1 MGEIGRFRSVL
12 YFEAILFIILG
23 LIAIAVPQ
31 FFTLG
36 IELLVGALL
45 AAAGIVQLVRLFQSS
60 DAPGFWAS
68 LFSALLNLVLGGL
81 LLFYPVAGIISLT
94 YLLIFYFLLD
104 GITKLYYSFQVKPR
118 EKWGWILFSG
128 LLSLA
133 LAAIIFSGLPGTA
146 VWVIGLLLG
155 INMLFFGFAIFG
167 LASNLPKVN

>member
-23 LIAIAVPQ
+23 IIAIAVPQ

-45 AAAGIVQLVRLFQSS
+45 LAAGIIQFVRLFQSS

-68 LFSALLNLVLGGL
+68 FFSAALNLILGGL
-81 LLFYPVAGIISLT
+81 LLFYPVAGVISLT
-94 YLLIFYFLLD
+94 YLLIFYFLVD

-118 EKWGWILFSG
+118 ENWGWVLVSG
-128 LLSLA
+128 LLSLI
-133 LAAIIFSGLPGTA
+133 LAGIIFSGLPGTA

-155 INMLFFGFAIFG
+155 INMLFFGVAIAS
-167 LASNLPKVN
+167 LASSLPKLG

>member
-12 YFEAILFIILG
+12 YFEAFLFIILG

-31 FFTLG
+31 VFTLG
-36 IELLVGALL
+36 VELLVGALL
-45 AAAGIVQLVRLFQSS
+45 LAAGIVQVIRLFQSS

-68 LFSALLNLVLGGL
+68 LFSAILNLVIGGL
-81 LLFYPVAGIISLT
+81 LLFYPVVGIMSLT
-94 YLLIFYFLLD
+94 YLLIFYFILD

-118 EKWGWILFSG
+118 ERWGWILFSG

-155 INMLFFGFAIFG
+155 INMLFFGFAVAG
-167 LASNLPKVN
+167 LASSLPKLR